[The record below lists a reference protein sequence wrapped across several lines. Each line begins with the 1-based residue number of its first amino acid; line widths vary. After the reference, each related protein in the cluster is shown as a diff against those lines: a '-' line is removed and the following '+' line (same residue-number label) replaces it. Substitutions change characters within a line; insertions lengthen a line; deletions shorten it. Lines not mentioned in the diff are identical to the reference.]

1 MTQTVMSITI
11 ITAVTKRRRSMKTNT
26 TDAKRLIQQALSS
39 MPEDFTLSEA
49 RYHLK
54 AALSHVEHVEQK
66 RNRREIQQRQNEVQA
81 RFNSMG
87 QLPGNPAA
95 LKESLKAIDDMIAQ
109 EQKKLEELQAKRQ
122 ARNAPQE
129 IEPLEDDLIRD

>member
-1 MTQTVMSITI
+1 
-11 ITAVTKRRRSMKTNT
+11 MKQNT
-26 TDAKRLIQQALSS
+26 TDAKRLIQQALNS

-54 AALSHVEHVEQK
+54 AALSHVDVVENKRQK
-66 RNRREIQQRQNEVQA
+66 REIQQRQNEVQA
-81 RFNSMG
+81 RFNNMG
-87 QLPGNPAA
+87 NLQGNPVA
-95 LKESLKAIDDMIAQ
+95 LRESLKAIDDMIAQ
-109 EQKKLEELQAKRQ
+109 EQKKLDDLQAKRQ

>member
-1 MTQTVMSITI
+1 
-11 ITAVTKRRRSMKTNT
+11 MKTNT

-66 RNRREIQQRQNEVQA
+66 RQKRDIQQRQNEVQA
-81 RFNSMG
+81 RFNNMG
-87 QLPGNPAA
+87 NLGGHTKET
-95 LKESLKAIDDMIAQ
+95 LRESLKAIDDMIAQ
-109 EQKKLEELQAKRQ
+109 EQKKLDDIQAKRQ
-122 ARNAPQE
+122 SRNAPLE
-129 IEPLEDDLIRD
+129 IEPLEDNLIRD

>member
-1 MTQTVMSITI
+1 
-11 ITAVTKRRRSMKTNT
+11 MKTNT

-66 RNRREIQQRQNEVQA
+66 RQRRDVTQKQNEVNAQ
-81 RFNSMG
+81 FKNMG
-87 QLPGNPAA
+87 TLQGQPIDLR
-95 LKESLKAIDDMIAQ
+95 ESLKAIDDMIAA
-109 EQKKLEELQAKRQ
+109 EQKKVDEIVAKRQ
-122 ARNAPQE
+122 SRNAPRE
-129 IEPLEDDLIRD
+129 IEPLDDDLIRD